1 MSAIRSQ
8 VRNSKLMT
16 QRSRQVM
23 QARRL
28 KALQWAVALALGT
41 SVCGSAYA
49 MRVGHSRVVSVPGA
63 PLQAVVGLQELTP
76 DEIASLRVSVADEA
90 AWQRAGLK
98 PPVPL
103 ADLVVGVENGMDAT
117 RKNLRV
123 RSSQAPAS
131 GAVDLLLDISS
142 SAGQRQV
149 QVSILVPLRGAGAD
163 ATPASV
169 GGKARA
175 GASAGGATLNVKP
188 GDTLYAIAQRNAVP
202 GASIYQMLVALWRA
216 NPQAFIQ
223 SNMNLLKAGQKLS
236 IPDADAVRA
245 IDPAEA
251 RRIFNEHAEAFAKY
265 RSRLGAA
272 AGANPTV
279 VKGQSAASGTV
290 SRSGDTGAAS
300 AASAQDRLRLSNG
313 QDGGQAQAD
322 AQGDAKASAGH
333 AMADAQA
340 RVTTL
345 QGNVDALNKAVGEQ
359 GAAGQAG
366 ATGAGGV
373 AGSAGA
379 AGAAGA
385 SGSAGAAGST
395 GAAWAAG
402 SGGAA
407 GAAGTAGSAAA
418 AGGAGAAGSTG
429 ATGAPGAAGSTGAT
443 GAAGSAGTT
452 GAAGAAGSSSAAGAA
467 GVAGAAAS
475 VGAASGAAQAAASGA
490 SAPEGKSAAD
500 QKPSDL
506 LAGAPSWLTDN
517 LLVIVTAVLAL
528 LVFIIAWALRRAGA
542 RRGDDDEE
550 TYAYA
555 EPALDTAALNR
566 KLETISL
573 DLDEPPSDEPRRPG
587 APKA

>member
-149 QVSILVPLRGAGAD
+149 QVSILVRARARRD

-236 IPDADAVRA
+236 IPDADAVRDRSGRGA
-245 IDPAEA
+245 PDLQRAC
-251 RRIFNEHAEAFAKY
+251 RSLRQY

-313 QDGGQAQAD
+313 QDGGQARRRPGRC
-322 AQGDAKASAGH
+322 QGVRRTRDGRCAG
-333 AMADAQA
+333 AGDYVAGQRG
-340 RVTTL
+340 RV
-345 QGNVDALNKAVGEQ
+345 EQ
-359 GAAGQAG
+359 GGGRAGRGRTGRCDGRWRCCGIGGCCRRCGPAAPLALRVLRARRGRW
-366 ATGAGGV
+366 GGWIWRC
-373 AGSAGA
+373 GRRGRYR
-379 AGAAGA
+379 GIRRR
-385 SGSAGAAGST
+385 
-395 GAAWAAG
+395 
-402 SGGAA
+402 GGWCWRRRIDWRDRR
-407 GAAGTAGSAAA
+407 GRRCRIDRSN
-418 AGGAGAAGSTG
+418 
-429 ATGAPGAAGSTGAT
+429 

-452 GAAGAAGSSSAAGAA
+452 RGRRRGFEFCCGSGGRRGCCGFRRRRFGCGPGRRFRRFGTRRQERCGPEAVRSAGRR
-467 GVAGAAAS
+467 
-475 VGAASGAAQAAASGA
+475 
-490 SAPEGKSAAD
+490 
-500 QKPSDL
+500 
-506 LAGAPSWLTDN
+506 
-517 LLVIVTAVLAL
+517 AVLADRQS
-528 LVFIIAWALRRAGA
+528 AGDRHRRAGA
-542 RRGDDDEE
+542 ARLHHRLGAAPARAVAMTTRKPTLTPSRRW
-550 TYAYA
+550 TRRA
-555 EPALDTAALNR
+555 EPQARDHQ
-566 KLETISL
+566 
-573 DLDEPPSDEPRRPG
+573 PRPG
-587 APKA
+587 RAAFG

>member
-1 MSAIRSQ
+1 
-8 VRNSKLMT
+8 MT

-131 GAVDLLLDISS
+131 ALSICCWTSVPAPASARSGQHPGA
-142 SAGQRQV
+142 AAR
-149 QVSILVPLRGAGAD
+149 RAD

-236 IPDADAVRA
+236 IPDADAVR
-245 IDPAEA
+245 
-251 RRIFNEHAEAFAKY
+251 
-265 RSRLGAA
+265 
-272 AGANPTV
+272 
-279 VKGQSAASGTV
+279 
-290 SRSGDTGAAS
+290 
-300 AASAQDRLRLSNG
+300 
-313 QDGGQAQAD
+313 
-322 AQGDAKASAGH
+322 
-333 AMADAQA
+333 
-340 RVTTL
+340 
-345 QGNVDALNKAVGEQ
+345 
-359 GAAGQAG
+359 
-366 ATGAGGV
+366 
-373 AGSAGA
+373 
-379 AGAAGA
+379 
-385 SGSAGAAGST
+385 
-395 GAAWAAG
+395 
-402 SGGAA
+402 
-407 GAAGTAGSAAA
+407 
-418 AGGAGAAGSTG
+418 
-429 ATGAPGAAGSTGAT
+429 
-443 GAAGSAGTT
+443 
-452 GAAGAAGSSSAAGAA
+452 
-467 GVAGAAAS
+467 
-475 VGAASGAAQAAASGA
+475 
-490 SAPEGKSAAD
+490 
-500 QKPSDL
+500 
-506 LAGAPSWLTDN
+506 
-517 LLVIVTAVLAL
+517 
-528 LVFIIAWALRRAGA
+528 
-542 RRGDDDEE
+542 
-550 TYAYA
+550 
-555 EPALDTAALNR
+555 
-566 KLETISL
+566 
-573 DLDEPPSDEPRRPG
+573 
-587 APKA
+587 

>member
-8 VRNSKLMT
+8 VRNSAYDPAFAP
-16 QRSRQVM
+16 SD
-23 QARRL
+23 ASRRL

-90 AWQRAGLK
+90 AWLRAGLK

-149 QVSILVPLRGAGAD
+149 QVSILAARRGRRRHAGL
-163 ATPASV
+163 
-169 GGKARA
+169 GGRQGARA
-175 GASAGGATLNVKP
+175 PAPAAPRSMSP

-236 IPDADAVRA
+236 IPDADAVRDRSGRGA
-245 IDPAEA
+245 PDLQRAC
-251 RRIFNEHAEAFAKY
+251 RSLRQY

-279 VKGQSAASGTV
+279 VKGRAQRPALSVVPAIQAPLPPRPPRTACACPTDRTAARRKPTP
-290 SRSGDTGAAS
+290 RAMPRRPPDT
-300 AASAQDRLRLSNG
+300 RWPMRR
-313 QDGGQAQAD
+313 
-322 AQGDAKASAGH
+322 
-333 AMADAQA
+333 

-373 AGSAGA
+373 AGSAVRRRC
-379 AGAAGA
+379 GA
-385 SGSAGAAGST
+385 SGSAGAGST
-395 GAAWAAG
+395 GPLGRLDLAVRQARPVPRDPPPR
-402 SGGAA
+402 
-407 GAAGTAGSAAA
+407 
-418 AGGAGAAGSTG
+418 GGAGAAGSTG
-429 ATGAPGAAGSTGAT
+429 ATGAAGAAGSTGAT

-452 GAAGAAGSSSAAGAA
+452 ARQAPR
-467 GVAGAAAS
+467 VPVPLRERRAS
-475 VGAASGAAQAAASGA
+475 VRRLP
-490 SAPEGKSAAD
+490 SARFGCGPGRRFRRFGTRRQERCGPEAVRSA
-500 QKPSDL
+500 
-506 LAGAPSWLTDN
+506 GRR
-517 LLVIVTAVLAL
+517 AVLADRQS
-528 LVFIIAWALRRAGA
+528 AGDRHRRAGA
-542 RRGDDDEE
+542 ARLHHRLGAAPARAVAMTTRKPTLTPSRRW
-550 TYAYA
+550 T
-555 EPALDTAALNR
+555 R
-566 KLETISL
+566 
-573 DLDEPPSDEPRRPG
+573 PR
-587 APKA
+587 

>member
-131 GAVDLLLDISS
+131 ALSICCWTSVPAPA
-142 SAGQRQV
+142 SAR
-149 QVSILVPLRGAGAD
+149 SRSASWCRCARGAD

-366 ATGAGGV
+366 ATGAGG
-373 AGSAGA
+373 
-379 AGAAGA
+379 
-385 SGSAGAAGST
+385 AAGS
-395 GAAWAAG
+395 
-402 SGGAA
+402 
-407 GAAGTAGSAAA
+407 
-418 AGGAGAAGSTG
+418 
-429 ATGAPGAAGSTGAT
+429 
-443 GAAGSAGTT
+443 
-452 GAAGAAGSSSAAGAA
+452 A
-467 GVAGAAAS
+467 GVAGAAGPAAPLALRVLRARRGRWGGWIWRCGRRGRYRGIRRRGGWCWRRRIDWRDRRGRRCRIDRS
-475 VGAASGAAQAAASGA
+475 NGRRRVGRNDGRGRRRGFEFCCGSGGRRGCCGFRRRRFGCGPGRRFRRFGTRRQERCGPEAVR
-490 SAPEGKSAAD
+490 SAGRR
-500 QKPSDL
+500 
-506 LAGAPSWLTDN
+506 
-517 LLVIVTAVLAL
+517 AVLADRQS
-528 LVFIIAWALRRAGA
+528 AGDRHRRAGA
-542 RRGDDDEE
+542 ARLHHRLGAAPRPRAVAMTTRKPTLTPSRRW
-550 TYAYA
+550 T
-555 EPALDTAALNR
+555 R
-566 KLETISL
+566 
-573 DLDEPPSDEPRRPG
+573 PR
-587 APKA
+587 

>member
-90 AWQRAGLK
+90 AWLRAGLK

-236 IPDADAVRA
+236 IPDADAVRDRSGRGA
-245 IDPAEA
+245 PDLQRAC
-251 RRIFNEHAEAFAKY
+251 RSLRQY

-395 GAAWAAG
+395 GPLGRLDLAVRQARPVPRDPPPRRVVLAPPDRLARPARQAPPDRPEQRAPPGRQERRRGRRRGFQFRCG
-402 SGGAA
+402 SGGRR
-407 GAAGTAGSAAA
+407 GCGGFRRRRFGCGPGRRFRRFGTRRQERCGPEAVR
-418 AGGAGAAGSTG
+418 
-429 ATGAPGAAGSTGAT
+429 
-443 GAAGSAGTT
+443 SAGRR
-452 GAAGAAGSSSAAGAA
+452 
-467 GVAGAAAS
+467 
-475 VGAASGAAQAAASGA
+475 
-490 SAPEGKSAAD
+490 
-500 QKPSDL
+500 
-506 LAGAPSWLTDN
+506 
-517 LLVIVTAVLAL
+517 AVLADRQS
-528 LVFIIAWALRRAGA
+528 AGDRHRRAGA
-542 RRGDDDEE
+542 ARLHHRLG
-550 TYAYA
+550 
-555 EPALDTAALNR
+555 AA
-566 KLETISL
+566 
-573 DLDEPPSDEPRRPG
+573 PRR
-587 APKA
+587 APWR

>member
-1 MSAIRSQ
+1 
-8 VRNSKLMT
+8 
-16 QRSRQVM
+16 M

-272 AGANPTV
+272 GANPTV

-313 QDGGQAQAD
+313 QDGGGASRRPGRC
-322 AQGDAKASAGH
+322 QGVRRTRDGRCAG
-333 AMADAQA
+333 AGDYVAGQRG
-340 RVTTL
+340 RV
-345 QGNVDALNKAVGEQ
+345 EQ
-359 GAAGQAG
+359 GGGRAGRG
-366 ATGAGGV
+366 RTGRCDGRWRRSGIGG
-373 AGSAGA
+373 GCRRCGCLWLC
-379 AGAAGA
+379 GCCGLD
-385 SGSAGAAGST
+385 
-395 GAAWAAG
+395 
-402 SGGAA
+402 GGRW
-407 GAAGTAGSAAA
+407 GGWIWRCGRRVGTAGSAAA

-429 ATGAPGAAGSTGAT
+429 ATGAAGAAGSTAAT

-555 EPALDTAALNR
+555 EPALDTTALNR

>member
-366 ATGAGGV
+366 ATGAGG
-373 AGSAGA
+373 
-379 AGAAGA
+379 
-385 SGSAGAAGST
+385 AAGS
-395 GAAWAAG
+395 
-402 SGGAA
+402 
-407 GAAGTAGSAAA
+407 
-418 AGGAGAAGSTG
+418 
-429 ATGAPGAAGSTGAT
+429 
-443 GAAGSAGTT
+443 
-452 GAAGAAGSSSAAGAA
+452 A
-467 GVAGAAAS
+467 GVAGAAGPAAPLALRVLRARRGRWGGWIWRCGRRGRYRGIRRRGGWCWRRRIDWRDRRGRRCRIDRS
-475 VGAASGAAQAAASGA
+475 NGRRRVGRNDGRGRRRGFEFCCGSGGRRGCCGFRRRRFGCGPGRRFRRFGTRRQERCGPEAVR
-490 SAPEGKSAAD
+490 SAGRR
-500 QKPSDL
+500 
-506 LAGAPSWLTDN
+506 
-517 LLVIVTAVLAL
+517 AVLADRQS
-528 LVFIIAWALRRAGA
+528 AGDRHRRAGA
-542 RRGDDDEE
+542 ARLHHRLGAAPPARAVAMTTRKPTLTPSRRW
-550 TYAYA
+550 T
-555 EPALDTAALNR
+555 R
-566 KLETISL
+566 
-573 DLDEPPSDEPRRPG
+573 PR
-587 APKA
+587 

>member
-279 VKGQSAASGTV
+279 VRGRAPRPALSVVPAIRAPLPPRPPRTACACP
-290 SRSGDTGAAS
+290 T
-300 AASAQDRLRLSNG
+300 DR
-313 QDGGQAQAD
+313 
-322 AQGDAKASAGH
+322 
-333 AMADAQA
+333 
-340 RVTTL
+340 
-345 QGNVDALNKAVGEQ
+345 
-359 GAAGQAG
+359 
-366 ATGAGGV
+366 
-373 AGSAGA
+373 
-379 AGAAGA
+379 
-385 SGSAGAAGST
+385 
-395 GAAWAAG
+395 
-402 SGGAA
+402 
-407 GAAGTAGSAAA
+407 TA
-418 AGGAGAAGSTG
+418 
-429 ATGAPGAAGSTGAT
+429 
-443 GAAGSAGTT
+443 
-452 GAAGAAGSSSAAGAA
+452 
-467 GVAGAAAS
+467 
-475 VGAASGAAQAAASGA
+475 
-490 SAPEGKSAAD
+490 
-500 QKPSDL
+500 
-506 LAGAPSWLTDN
+506 
-517 LLVIVTAVLAL
+517 
-528 LVFIIAWALRRAGA
+528 A
-542 RRGDDDEE
+542 RRKP
-550 TYAYA
+550 TPRAM
-555 EPALDTAALNR
+555 
-566 KLETISL
+566 
-573 DLDEPPSDEPRRPG
+573 PRRPPDTRWPMRRRG
-587 APKA
+587 

>member
-41 SVCGSAYA
+41 SVCGSACHA
-49 MRVGHSRVVSVPGA
+49 RGSFARGFGAGRAVAGRGRAAGTDTRRDRIAARLGGRRGRLAARRPEAAGA
-63 PLQAVVGLQELTP
+63 PGRPGGGRRERHGRHAQEP
-76 DEIASLRVSVADEA
+76 
-90 AWQRAGLK
+90 AG
-98 PPVPL
+98 PL
-103 ADLVVGVENGMDAT
+103 E
-117 RKNLRV
+117 
-123 RSSQAPAS
+123 S
-131 GAVDLLLDISS
+131 G
-142 SAGQRQV
+142 AGQRRCRSVAGHQF
-149 QVSILVPLRGAGAD
+149 QRRPAPGPGQHPAAARRGRRRHAGL
-163 ATPASV
+163 
-169 GGKARA
+169 GGRQARA

-251 RRIFNEHAEAFAKY
+251 RRIFNEHAEAFANTA
-265 RSRLGAA
+265 RAWRGGGRESHRGQ
-272 AGANPTV
+272 
-279 VKGQSAASGTV
+279 GQSAASGTV

-366 ATGAGGV
+366 ATGAGGA
-373 AGSAGA
+373 AGSAGVA
-379 AGAAGA
+379 ARARRRRWLCGCCGLDGAAG
-385 SGSAGAAGST
+385 
-395 GAAWAAG
+395 AAG

-429 ATGAPGAAGSTGAT
+429 ATGAAGAAGSTAAT

-452 GAAGAAGSSSAAGAA
+452 ARQAPR
-467 GVAGAAAS
+467 VRVLLRERRAS
-475 VGAASGAAQAAASGA
+475 RVLRLP
-490 SAPEGKSAAD
+490 SAPLRVR
-500 QKPSDL
+500 PRPPL
-506 LAGAPSWLTDN
+506 P
-517 LLVIVTAVLAL
+517 
-528 LVFIIAWALRRAGA
+528 ALRHQKARAL
-542 RRGDDDEE
+542 RTRSRPICW
-550 TYAYA
+550 
-555 EPALDTAALNR
+555 PA
-566 KLETISL
+566 
-573 DLDEPPSDEPRRPG
+573 RRPG
-587 APKA
+587 

>member
-90 AWQRAGLK
+90 AWLRAGLK

-149 QVSILVPLRGAGAD
+149 QVSILVAARAGAD

-251 RRIFNEHAEAFAKY
+251 RRIFNEHAEAFASTARAWARRRARIPPWSRAERSVRHCQSFRRY
-265 RSRLGAA
+265 RRRFRRVRPGPPAPVQRTGRRPGASRRPGRCQGVRRTRDGRC
-272 AGANPTV
+272 AGAGDYV
-279 VKGQSAASGTV
+279 AGQRGRVEQGGGRAGRGRTGRCDGRWR
-290 SRSGDTGAAS
+290 RSGI
-300 AASAQDRLRLSNG
+300 
-313 QDGGQAQAD
+313 GGCCRRCGCLWLCGCCGLD
-322 AQGDAKASAGH
+322 
-333 AMADAQA
+333 
-340 RVTTL
+340 
-345 QGNVDALNKAVGEQ
+345 
-359 GAAGQAG
+359 GAAG
-366 ATGAGGV
+366 
-373 AGSAGA
+373 
-379 AGAAGA
+379 
-385 SGSAGAAGST
+385 
-395 GAAWAAG
+395 AAG

-418 AGGAGAAGSTG
+418 AVVLAPPDRLARPARQAPPDRPEQRAPPGRQERRARQAPRVPVPLRERRASRCGGFRRRRFGCGPGRRFRRFGTRRQERCGPEAVRSAGRRAVLADRQSAGDRHRRAGAARLHHRL
-429 ATGAPGAAGSTGAT
+429 GAA
-443 GAAGSAGTT
+443 
-452 GAAGAAGSSSAAGAA
+452 
-467 GVAGAAAS
+467 
-475 VGAASGAAQAAASGA
+475 
-490 SAPEGKSAAD
+490 P
-500 QKPSDL
+500 
-506 LAGAPSWLTDN
+506 
-517 LLVIVTAVLAL
+517 
-528 LVFIIAWALRRAGA
+528 RA

>member
-28 KALQWAVALALGT
+28 KAPQWAVALALGT

-90 AWQRAGLK
+90 AWLRAGLK

-149 QVSILVPLRGAGAD
+149 QVSILVLRGAGAD

-236 IPDADAVRA
+236 IPDADAVRDRSGRGA
-245 IDPAEA
+245 PDLQRACRSLRQVPLAPGRGGGRESHRGQGAERSVRHCQSFRRYRRRFRRVRPGPPAPVQRTG
-251 RRIFNEHAEAFAKY
+251 RRPGA
-265 RSRLGAA
+265 SRRPGRCQGVRRTRDGRC
-272 AGANPTV
+272 AGAGDYV
-279 VKGQSAASGTV
+279 AGQRGRVEQGGGRAGRGRTGRCDGRWR
-290 SRSGDTGAAS
+290 RSGI
-300 AASAQDRLRLSNG
+300 
-313 QDGGQAQAD
+313 GGCCRRCGCLWLCGCCGLD
-322 AQGDAKASAGH
+322 
-333 AMADAQA
+333 
-340 RVTTL
+340 
-345 QGNVDALNKAVGEQ
+345 
-359 GAAGQAG
+359 GAAG
-366 ATGAGGV
+366 
-373 AGSAGA
+373 
-379 AGAAGA
+379 
-385 SGSAGAAGST
+385 
-395 GAAWAAG
+395 AAG

-429 ATGAPGAAGSTGAT
+429 ATGAAGAAGSTGAT

-528 LVFIIAWALRRAGA
+528 LVFIIAWALRR
-542 RRGDDDEE
+542 R
-550 TYAYA
+550 
-555 EPALDTAALNR
+555 
-566 KLETISL
+566 
-573 DLDEPPSDEPRRPG
+573 
-587 APKA
+587 APWR